1 MRALWTQIPRP
12 RLSRCPSIS
21 SVDTVTPALVRKT
34 TTAPLRRRP
43 TFNDVFTIFL
53 APVLAAVFIVDTS
66 WKAKQRKDWD
76 DRLSEIQEEIKE
88 IHEREQRVRNA
99 LRIQSHKNGIFSQ
112 RRGYSTATQARV
124 EFEEEVED
132 QVDVPIWEEEGGM
145 PQIRRCVSQQHTQ
158 PIEDL
163 EPAKVYKD
171 GMFSANE
178 MANLQ
183 RYHRLNAIML
193 SIRMLLHLQIGPSP
207 YFTLV
212 PGEDV
217 VDAEDVKF
225 PQDNN
230 KLVEMLRLTRKE
242 MRPLKN
248 RQDLFLVAP
257 HIDAQA
263 SRSDL
268 NNVVRK
274 LTTEFDE
281 GKIML
286 SELIHGFGQALL
298 QTTDVL
304 SVSSYV
310 MLLRSLS
317 KHGNYSLSYHVIAAM
332 KNSTLPLSDD
342 ALFHII
348 LQTGQ
353 ACDSRSLNHIL
364 PLITRSDDKFN
375 VLNKW
380 ERIHADG
387 LDLPVPASLNVRL
400 LQVLIYTALRC
411 EQPERAEGWLSLLR
425 EMDYGALRKN
435 HLFRSFL
442 TYYSLHGNWEKGR
455 VWLHRSI
462 HHASSIAAHT
472 YDGFVR
478 LVYRMLDLCVKC
490 RKLPE
495 YTTILE
501 AAVKSGIGPPV
512 RQRNPNNRKVI
523 YARGRSILDE
533 WGALPISEDVISLP
547 PAEKVRS
554 FEEACRNFLEHISDA
569 PYLAQ
574 ESSQPGENGDLE
586 PMPPSTQTLHQAVR
600 RQQNRAPSEWGHN
613 QPNGITLA
621 EQAKIDARFE
631 RQDNTIH
638 ALKASLDIAEA
649 RYKAARGDKQERE
662 ETTLRL
668 ERTAAELR
676 ERLDAALR
684 SDRERAHNTA
694 HLEKTAEEL
703 QNRLKESQVAMQEL
717 QERNQSYA
725 KLQAKLRSEIS
736 ELKATTKRLKEQQQA
751 QQSEHTTTRKLRQP
765 ARRRAEV
772 KVAAVE
778 ASKPAPVAVKHV
790 PVSASK
796 PMPLPEPNIRFTP
809 TVTSQDVALQVQNP
823 TALRLKH
830 LSPNKVRQ
838 RLRLVAS
845 SDNAIPPTVMA

>member
-1 MRALWTQIPRP
+1 MRALWSQIPRP
-12 RLSRCPSIS
+12 RLNRYPSTTSI
-21 SVDTVTPALVRKT
+21 DTVTPTLVRKT

-76 DRLSEIQEEIKE
+76 DRLSAVQEEIKE
-88 IHEREQRVRNA
+88 LNEREQRVRNA
-99 LRIQSHKNGIFSQ
+99 LRIRSDHNGIFSQ
-112 RRGYSTATQARV
+112 RRAYSTAAQAQV
-124 EFEEEVED
+124 DFEEEVED
-132 QVDVPIWEEEGGM
+132 QVDVPLWEEEGGM
-145 PQIRRCVSQQHTQ
+145 PHIRRVVSQQYMQQYMQ

-163 EPAKVYKD
+163 EPANVYKD

-183 RYHRLNAIML
+183 RFHRLNAIML

-242 MRPLKN
+242 IRPLRN
-248 RQDLFLVAP
+248 RHDLFLVAP

-263 SRSDL
+263 SKSDL
-268 NNVVRK
+268 NNVVRR
-274 LTTEFDE
+274 LTTDFDE
-281 GKIML
+281 GRIML

-304 SVSSYV
+304 SISSYV

-317 KHGNYSLSYHVIAAM
+317 KNGNYSLSYHVIAAM

-342 ALFHII
+342 AIFHIL
-348 LQTGQ
+348 LQIGQ

-375 VLNKW
+375 LRNKW
-380 ERIHADG
+380 ERVHANG

-411 EQPERAEGWLSLLR
+411 EQPERAEGWLSLLQ
-425 EMDYGALRKN
+425 EKDYGALRKN

-455 VWLHRSI
+455 VWLHRSVE
-462 HHASSIAAHT
+462 HASSIAAHT

-490 RKLPE
+490 HKLPE

-501 AAVKSGIGPPV
+501 AAVKSGISPPIM
-512 RQRNPNNRKVI
+512 QRNPNNRKVI

-533 WGALPISEDVISLP
+533 WGSLPIPEDVKSLS
-547 PAEKVRS
+547 PADKVRS
-554 FEEACRNFLEHISDA
+554 FEEACRSFLDQISDA
-569 PYLAQ
+569 QYLAQ
-574 ESSQPGENGDLE
+574 ESSQAGTNSDTVN
-586 PMPPSTQTLHQAVR
+586 MRHAVR
-600 RQQNRAPSEWGHN
+600 RQSKRVPSESQHN
-613 QPNGITLA
+613 QPNGVTLA
-621 EQAKIDARFE
+621 EQAKINARFE

-638 ALKASLDIAEA
+638 ALKASLEIAEA
-649 RYKAARGDKQERE
+649 RYKVAKADKQEQA

-668 ERTAAELR
+668 ERTVAGLR
-676 ERLDAALR
+676 EQLDAALK
-684 SDRERAHNTA
+684 SDQERAHTTA
-694 HLEKTAEEL
+694 HLEKTAQEL
-703 QNRLKESQVAMQEL
+703 QTQLKASQVAMQEL
-717 QERNQSYA
+717 QDRNQSYA
-725 KLQAKLRSEIS
+725 KLQAKLRNEIA

-751 QQSEHTTTRKLRQP
+751 QPSEHATPRKLRQP
-765 ARRRAEV
+765 ARRAEPNV
-772 KVAAVE
+772 SAVD
-778 ASKPAPVAVKHV
+778 ANNPAPVAVKHA
-790 PVSASK
+790 PMSASK
-796 PMPLPEPNIRFTP
+796 SMPLPEPSIRFTP
-809 TVTSQDVALQVQNP
+809 TVTSQDVALQAQSP
-823 TALRLKH
+823 AALRLKH
-830 LSPNKVRQ
+830 LSSNQGRQ
-838 RLRLVAS
+838 RFRLIAPN
-845 SDNAIPPTVMA
+845 DNAVSPTVMVGP